1 MYETAGDPRLSLY
14 MQLVRGAEKNNVQE
28 GVNAVINMN
37 TDQAMND
44 IAVMAFQT
52 RDVRGG
58 KGERQLFYTMLQ
70 AMEAYDQELAE
81 KLLKLI
87 PQYGSWDDMF
97 TIANG
102 MIPSLKGAVLLKAA
116 EQVEKD
122 EKNLSVGESISLVSK
137 WAPREGKAFTALASE
152 FARLLTGNPK
162 VKHSQIMSVYR
173 KRMVRLNA
181 ALKTVE
187 TYECA
192 NRWDEIDPARVPGR
206 ARHIKMAA
214 YMNEK
219 GKKNGKE
226 LRHPE
231 NEKRMSCRQ
240 HFQEFFQKAAKGE
253 VKITGVDTLYPH
265 ELVER
270 ASESLQTATDDDKNS
285 INAVWDGMVAKASQ
299 GGGLGRSTV
308 MCDFSGSMCGTPY
321 WVSLAMGILISSVT
335 TPAFKNRFMSFD
347 SVPTWH
353 TFQEN
358 EKTLFEKLESI
369 NRNHGIGHG
378 TSTDFQKAL
387 DLILK
392 TLKES
397 NCQPGD
403 EPENLIVVTDM
414 GWDAASGSEGFS
426 SYEYVV
432 KTTPW
437 QTHLEMA
444 QEAFRAGGWKVPRIV
459 VWNVSASYSM
469 DFQAQADT
477 EGVLMLAGWSPSLFK
492 VLCEEGPKLQN
503 PYDALRAQLDDKRYD
518 PVRAV
523 VSEWLEG
530 GWRT

>member
-14 MQLVRGAEKNNVQE
+14 MQLVRGAEEKNIQE
-28 GVNAVINMN
+28 GVNAIIEMN
-37 TDQAMND
+37 TDQAMKD
-44 IAVMAFQT
+44 IAVLAFQT
-52 RDVRGG
+52 RDIRGG
-58 KGERQLFYTMLQ
+58 KGERKLFYTMLQ
-70 AMEAYDQELAE
+70 TMATYDQELVE
-81 KLLKLI
+81 NLLALI
-87 PQYGSWDDMF
+87 PEYGSWDDMF
-97 TIANG
+97 TIANSL
-102 MIPSLKGAVLLKAA
+102 IPSLKGQVLLKAA
-116 EQVEKD
+116 AQVEKD
-122 EKNLSVGESISLVSK
+122 EKKLAGGESISLVGK
-137 WAPREGKAFTALASE
+137 WAPREGKAFTGLASE
-152 FARLLTGNPK
+152 FARLLAGNPK
-162 VKHSQIMSVYR
+162 VKHSQIMSAYR
-173 KRMVRLNA
+173 RRMVRLNA

-214 YMNEK
+214 YMNENT
-219 GKKNGKE
+219 KKSGKE
-226 LRHPE
+226 LRYPE
-231 NEKRMSCRQ
+231 NEKRMSCRE
-240 HFQEFFQKAAKGE
+240 HFQEFFKMAANGE

-265 ELVER
+265 ELVAR
-270 ASESLQTATDDDKNS
+270 ASGLLGNATEDDKNS
-285 INAVWDGMVAKASQ
+285 MNAVWDGMVAKAAQ

-308 MCDFSGSMCGTPY
+308 MCDFSGSMGGTPY

-369 NRNHGIGHG
+369 QKNYGIGQG

-387 DLILK
+387 NLILK

-414 GWDAASGSEGFS
+414 GWDAASS
-426 SYEYVV
+426 SDSVGYEYVV
-432 KTTPW
+432 KTHTW

-459 VWNVSASYSM
+459 VWNVSASYST

-477 EGVLMLAGWSPSLFK
+477 EGVLMLSGWSPSLFK

-523 VSEWLEG
+523 VSEWLKG

>member
-1 MYETAGDPRLSLY
+1 
-14 MQLVRGAEKNNVQE
+14 
-28 GVNAVINMN
+28 
-37 TDQAMND
+37 
-44 IAVMAFQT
+44 
-52 RDVRGG
+52 
-58 KGERQLFYTMLQ
+58 
-70 AMEAYDQELAE
+70 
-81 KLLKLI
+81 
-87 PQYGSWDDMF
+87 
-97 TIANG
+97 
-102 MIPSLKGAVLLKAA
+102 
-116 EQVEKD
+116 
-122 EKNLSVGESISLVSK
+122 
-137 WAPREGKAFTALASE
+137 
-152 FARLLTGNPK
+152 
-162 VKHSQIMSVYR
+162 
-173 KRMVRLNA
+173 
-181 ALKTVE
+181 
-187 TYECA
+187 
-192 NRWDEIDPARVPGR
+192 
-206 ARHIKMAA
+206 
-214 YMNEK
+214 
-219 GKKNGKE
+219 
-226 LRHPE
+226 
-231 NEKRMSCRQ
+231 
-240 HFQEFFQKAAKGE
+240 

-265 ELVER
+265 ELVAR
-270 ASESLQTATDDDKNS
+270 ASGLLGNATEDDKNS
-285 INAVWDGMVAKASQ
+285 MNAVWDGMVAKAAQ

-308 MCDFSGSMCGTPY
+308 MCDFSGSMGGTPY

-369 NRNHGIGHG
+369 QKNYGIGQG

-387 DLILK
+387 NLILK

-414 GWDAASGSEGFS
+414 GWDAASS
-426 SYEYVV
+426 SDSVGYEYVV
-432 KTTPW
+432 KTHTW

-459 VWNVSASYSM
+459 VWNVSASYST

-477 EGVLMLAGWSPSLFK
+477 EGVLMLSGWSPSLFK

-523 VSEWLEG
+523 VSEWLKG